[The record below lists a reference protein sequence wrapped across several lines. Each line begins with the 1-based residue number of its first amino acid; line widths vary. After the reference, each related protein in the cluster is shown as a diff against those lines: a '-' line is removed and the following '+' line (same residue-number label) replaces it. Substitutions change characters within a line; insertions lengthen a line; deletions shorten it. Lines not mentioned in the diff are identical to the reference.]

1 MISISSALDIHEQ
14 KRVTTLLAAFAQAW
28 AASWRHSS
36 GNTRDPQ
43 FSTLTCTNCA
53 TQPLVTCC
61 ETDLVN
67 LSLVVAVLL
76 SILYGLSRTPLQ
88 AAAAFGAIDIAAQL
102 HGSGG
107 ACFARGEMA
116 SRKP

>member
-1 MISISSALDIHEQ
+1 MQLNP
-14 KRVTTLLAAFAQAW
+14 F
-28 AASWRHSS
+28 
-36 GNTRDPQ
+36 
-43 FSTLTCTNCA
+43 
-53 TQPLVTCC
+53 VTCC

-67 LSLVVAVLL
+67 LSLVVAVLP

-107 ACFARGEMA
+107 ACSAEAKWPPESLRDTLSFA
-116 SRKP
+116 SL

>member
-1 MISISSALDIHEQ
+1 MISISSALDIQEQ

-36 GNTRDPQ
+36 GNHNPQ

-107 ACFARGEMA
+107 ACSAEA
-116 SRKP
+116 KWP